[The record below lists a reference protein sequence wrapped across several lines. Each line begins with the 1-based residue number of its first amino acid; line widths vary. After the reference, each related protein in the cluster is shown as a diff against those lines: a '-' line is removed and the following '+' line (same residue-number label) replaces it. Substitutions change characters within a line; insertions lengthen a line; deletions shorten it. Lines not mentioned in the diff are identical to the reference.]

1 MFKNPPRLEL
11 TNSALETLKWVALI
25 LMTIDHTNKYLFNA
39 TLPIAFEIGR
49 LCLPIFAVVL
59 AYNLARSSTNQD
71 VFNRTIKR
79 LFVFGL
85 VASVPFI
92 ALGGLINN
100 WWPLNVL
107 FTLMVITIAIQ
118 QITHKNYV
126 TTVLIVLIGG
136 FFVEFWWPGIAVG
149 ITAWWYFKKPSW
161 ISIAVFLLALYS
173 LSLANLNHWALA
185 AIPAIIAMSY
195 INLNVPRFRWA
206 FYAYYPLHLVVLL
219 AIRYP
224 MSKAGYLF
232 F

>member
-1 MFKNPPRLEL
+1 MKNISRLEL
-11 TNSALETLKWVALI
+11 TDSALETLKWFALI

-39 TLPIAFEIGR
+39 TLPFAYEMGR

-59 AYNLARSSTNQD
+59 AYNLARSSTTQD
-71 VFNRTIKR
+71 VFTRTIKR
-79 LFVFGL
+79 LFIFGL
-85 VASVPFI
+85 VASLPFI
-92 ALGGLINN
+92 ALGGLIND

-118 QITHKNYV
+118 QISRKNYV
-126 TTVLIVLIGG
+126 ASLLIVFFGG

-149 ITAWWYFKKPSW
+149 IAAWWYFKKPSW
-161 ISIAVFLLALYS
+161 ISIGTLLFALYS
-173 LSLANLNHWALA
+173 LSLANLNDWALA
-185 AIPAIIAMSY
+185 AVPAMIVLSHISFNIPRI
-195 INLNVPRFRWA
+195 RWA
-206 FYAYYPLHLVVLL
+206 FYAYYPLHLAVLL